1 MEIKNVVLA
10 KYEEDEEINGNKR
23 ISRWDPTKTRLC
35 LVESDRAIDCETKE
49 EYELIKRNSRGQIIN
64 DIENDKEYGFDVQ
77 DVSFMDKVSGY
88 VKLKKKNKMK
98 KKK

>member
-10 KYEEDEEINGNKR
+10 KYEEEIERNGNRSIVK
-23 ISRWDPTKTRLC
+23 WHHTKDRLC

-49 EYELIKRNSRGQIIN
+49 EYELIKRNSKGQIITN
-64 DIENDKEYGFDVQ
+64 IEKDKVYGVEVQ
-77 DVSFMDKVSGY
+77 EVSFKDKISGY
-88 VKLKKKNKMK
+88 VKMK

>member
-10 KYEEDEEINGNKR
+10 KYEEEIERNGNRSIVK
-23 ISRWDPTKTRLC
+23 WHHTEDRLC

-49 EYELIKRNSRGQIIN
+49 EYELIKRNSRGQIITN
-64 DIENDKEYGFDVQ
+64 IEKDKVYGVDVLE
-77 DVSFMDKVSGY
+77 VSFKDKISGY
-88 VKLKKKNKMK
+88 VKMK

>member
-10 KYEEDEEINGNKR
+10 KYEEELERNGNR
-23 ISRWDPTKTRLC
+23 SIGIWHREEDRLC

-49 EYELIKRNSRGQIIN
+49 EYELIKRNSRGQIITN
-64 DIENDKEYGFDVQ
+64 IEKDKVYGFDVKEA
-77 DVSFMDKVSGY
+77 SFKDKISGY
-88 VKLKKKNKMK
+88 VKMK

>member
-1 MEIKNVVLA
+1 MEIKNVVVA

-23 ISRWDPTKTRLC
+23 ISRWGSTKTRLC

-49 EYELIKRNSRGQIIN
+49 VYELIKRNSKGQIIN
-64 DIENDKEYGFDVQ
+64 DIEKDKVYGFDVKE
-77 DVSFMDKVSGY
+77 VSFKDKISGY
-88 VKLKKKNKMK
+88 VKMK